1 MTISKER
8 YDELIQ
14 GIVGYQ
20 MFKDVLED
28 KELTPDEK
36 IYQMMF
42 VVETVEKETGNVMHE
57 IRQSL
62 KRWDGLFLLSGSA
75 N

>member
-20 MFKDVLED
+20 MFKDVLND
-28 KELTPDEK
+28 KELTDEEK
-36 IYQMMF
+36 IYQMN
-42 VVETVEKETGNVMHE
+42 VIVKVKEEK
-57 IRQSL
+57 
-62 KRWDGLFLLSGSA
+62 K
-75 N
+75 

>member
-20 MFKDVLED
+20 MFKDVLNNAEISA
-28 KELTPDEK
+28 EEK
-36 IYQMMF
+36 LHDMWFI
-42 VVETVEKETGNVMHE
+42 VETVERELWRCK
-57 IRQSL
+57 
-62 KRWDGLFLLSGSA
+62 K
-75 N
+75 

>member
-1 MTISKER
+1 MTITNER

-28 KELTPDEK
+28 REMSLEDK
-36 IYQMMF
+36 IREMAF
-42 VVETVEKETGNVMHE
+42 IVETVEKNM
-57 IRQSL
+57 RR
-62 KRWDGLFLLSGSA
+62 KK
-75 N
+75 

>member
-28 KELTPDEK
+28 KELTPEEQ
-36 IYQMMF
+36 IYQMWF
-42 VVETVEKETGNVMHE
+42 IVETVEKEMG
-57 IRQSL
+57 RCR
-62 KRWDGLFLLSGSA
+62 K
-75 N
+75 

>member
-1 MTISKER
+1 MTISQER

-28 KELTPDEK
+28 KELTSEEK
-36 IYQMMF
+36 IYQMRF
-42 VVETVEKETGNVMHE
+42 VVETVEKQM
-57 IRQSL
+57 RR
-62 KRWDGLFLLSGSA
+62 KKK
-75 N
+75 

>member
-42 VVETVEKETGNVMHE
+42 VVETVEKEMG
-57 IRQSL
+57 RCR
-62 KRWDGLFLLSGSA
+62 K
-75 N
+75 